1 MNSFWKTIPWGAVA
15 MVVILL
21 AWMAARDAHASA
33 DLTKKYNCMACHAEA
48 TKKVGPAYRDV
59 AKKYSG
65 VAGDTVGALAAK
77 IRKGGSGQW
86 GPIPMPPHPQV
97 SEADARAMA
106 TYILGLK

>member
-1 MNSFWKTIPWGAVA
+1 MNTILETIEWRSLLLVA
-15 MVVILL
+15 ATFGV
-21 AWMAARDAHASA
+21 MATAEASA
-33 DLTKKYNCMACHAEA
+33 DLTKKYNCVACHAET
-48 TKKVGPAYRDV
+48 TKKIGPAYRDV
-59 AKKYSG
+59 AKKYAG
-65 VAGDTVGALAAK
+65 VAGDTAGALAAK